1 VLLLFD
7 IDGTLIRAS
16 PKAHQR
22 AMLAAVEQVYGIE
35 FGPGEDP
42 IGQVV
47 PNGKTDRQIV
57 REMLEPRGVAPER
70 VSAGFR
76 DFEQVAC
83 ELHSASRD
91 EVLSAADSERTA
103 GVLAAL
109 AGDGHLLALLTGNLE
124 PIGRHKMELAGLGGF
139 FAPGQGG
146 FGSDAEARAE
156 LVPLARGRAAL
167 DGAPHPREATVVIGD
182 TPLDVAAALADRV
195 RSIGVA
201 GFRYTRDDLLAA
213 GADAVVDE
221 LDELPPVV
229 AGLDLS
235 ARRAPSGPSAHP

>member
-1 VLLLFD
+1 LLLLFD

-22 AMLAAVEQVYGIE
+22 AMLGAVQEVYGVS

-42 IGQVV
+42 IGEVV

-57 REMLEPRGVAPER
+57 REMLGPRGVGPDE
-70 VSAGFR
+70 VTAGFEE
-76 DFEQVAC
+76 FERIAC

-91 EVLSAADSERTA
+91 EVLASDERDRAAAVLRT
-103 GVLAAL
+103 L
-109 AGDGHLLALLTGNLE
+109 AGAGHLLALLTGNLE
-124 PIGRHKMELAGLGGF
+124 PIARHKMDLAGLGEF
-139 FAPGQGG
+139 FVPGQGG

-156 LVPLARGRAAL
+156 LVPLARRRAAVDGRA
-167 DGAPHPREATVVIGD
+167 HPREDTLVIGD
-182 TPLDVAAALADRV
+182 TPLDIAAAQADDV

-201 GFRYTRDDLLAA
+201 GFRFSSDDLLAA
-213 GADAVVDE
+213 GADAVVEE

-229 AGLDLS
+229 AELS
-235 ARRAPSGPSAHP
+235 APRAPSGPSARP